1 MDRIRESRNRAP
13 CDKIFPEIPDDG
25 PEGYGCERSIPA
37 SGCGRKVS
45 EICIYG
51 KLLNEDTSKQAQKS
65 FYLLR
70 FVSALSITGISLD
83 SA

>member
-25 PEGYGCERSIPA
+25 PEGHGCRRSIPA
-37 SGCGRKVS
+37 PGCGREVS

-51 KLLNEDTSKQAQKS
+51 KLLNEEPSKQNLNACPANIIT
-65 FYLLR
+65 LLMKER
-70 FVSALSITGISLD
+70 L
-83 SA
+83 